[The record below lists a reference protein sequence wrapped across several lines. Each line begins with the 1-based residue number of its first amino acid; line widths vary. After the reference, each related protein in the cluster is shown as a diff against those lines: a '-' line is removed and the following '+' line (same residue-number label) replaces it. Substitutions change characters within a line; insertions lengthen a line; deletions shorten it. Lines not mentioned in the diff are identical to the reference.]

1 MVAEK
6 AEEESGRTK
15 ETALLLFPP
24 IDATN
29 TYVSR
34 GVLIH
39 PLFSPFQEE
48 LP

>member
-1 MVAEK
+1 MVAEEEK
-6 AEEESGRTK
+6 EESGRTK
-15 ETALLLFPP
+15 ETPFLLFPP

-39 PLFSPFQEE
+39 PLFFPFQEE